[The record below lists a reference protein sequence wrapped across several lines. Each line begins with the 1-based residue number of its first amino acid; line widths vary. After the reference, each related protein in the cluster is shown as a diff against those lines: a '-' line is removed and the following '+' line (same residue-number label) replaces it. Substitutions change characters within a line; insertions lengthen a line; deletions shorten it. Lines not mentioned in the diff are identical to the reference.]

1 MYADEMVIFSDTIKG
16 LQDMLSTLYCY
27 TEKWK
32 LCANINKTKIAVF
45 RKGGIV
51 KENEKWFYNDVQ
63 VDVVDKFTYLGVI
76 LNFYRKFSVA
86 QKNVAQQ
93 GGKAMFALFR
103 NI

>member
-1 MYADEMVIFSDTIKG
+1 MYADDMVIFSDTIKG
-16 LQDMLSTLYCY
+16 LQNMLNTLYCY

-32 LCANINKTKIAVF
+32 LCANINKTKIVVF

-76 LNFYRKFSVA
+76 LNFNGTFSVA
-86 QKNVAQQ
+86 QKNVVEQ
-93 GGKAMFALFR
+93 GRKVMFALFR